1 MPASLVS
8 VAELKAILGIGNLYP
23 DATLEQI
30 GQAATDVILAYLVQ
44 NREAVIAT
52 SCTDSKVGPAT
63 GTVIKFVVSRP
74 TTFQVGQT
82 VQFGLVAST
91 VLSGRQL
98 DVTAVDGDLVTITAT
113 STTVLQPGLYDDR
126 PVIPFA
132 SVYDHASIDFYA
144 EVPEVLEAVTAI
156 AVDMFQSRVA
166 PGGQI
171 EAVDFTPGPYRMGRS
186 LLTRVSGLLG
196 RWMDVGS
203 LVG

>member
-1 MPASLVS
+1 MPDSLVS
-8 VAELKAILGIGNLYP
+8 VADLKAILGIGNLYP

-30 GQAATDVILAYLVQ
+30 GQAATDVILSYLTQ
-44 NREAVIAT
+44 NREAVVAT
-52 SCTDSKVGPAT
+52 SCTDSQTPPAT
-63 GTVIKFVVSRP
+63 GTVIEFVVTRP
-74 TTFQVGQT
+74 TAFQVGQR

-91 VLSGRQL
+91 ILSGRQL
-98 DVTAVDGDLVTITAT
+98 DITAIDNDRLIVTAT
-113 STTVLQPGLYDDR
+113 SPTVLEPGLYDDR

-132 SVYDHASIDFYA
+132 SVYDHASIDFYS

-156 AVDMFQSRVA
+156 AVDIFQSRVA
-166 PGGQI
+166 PGGQV